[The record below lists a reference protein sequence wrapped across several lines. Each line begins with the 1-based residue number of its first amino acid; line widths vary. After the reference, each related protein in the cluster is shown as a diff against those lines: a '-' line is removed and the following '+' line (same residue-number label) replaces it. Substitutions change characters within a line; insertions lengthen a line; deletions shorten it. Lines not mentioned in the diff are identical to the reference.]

1 MLSYLHSKR
10 MYLVN
15 RNFINQLKIRTT
27 SIYLLAVGF
36 FSILGQV
43 VILRELNVAF
53 YGIELIY
60 ILSFAFWLSGTA
72 IGAAL
77 GFKSS
82 IPLDKNIQGLFLIS
96 AILLIADMIFI
107 RGIRNL
113 FGGVQGGYLPFLKQ
127 IIGLI
132 IALLPIGLLSGLLFQ
147 WSAKKI
153 VSENGTLAKAYA
165 IESAGGV
172 LGGLCS
178 TLFLNFGINN
188 FSIALICSVCF
199 AFIVNYYSFSAKNR
213 LMKYISTIA
222 TLVFVILFGL
232 SHQIDLMMTSWN
244 HPSMIESVD
253 TPYNR
258 VTITSSENQ
267 ICVFEDD
274 ALSYETQG
282 IAAEEFVQLSTLQ
295 ATEFNNILVLGGGF
309 EGIISELLK
318 LPIKIIDY
326 VEVNKDMIELLQ
338 KYLPEELRN
347 SLKNK
352 NVNIIY
358 SDPRKFLKR
367 EYSYDIILVGM
378 PEPMSAQTNRFYTK
392 EFFKQCSNSLK
403 KMGILAFKI
412 PSSEN
417 IWTQQLTERNA
428 GIYNAVKSSFKNV
441 LVLPG
446 VTNIFVASKSK
457 LTTDTKL
464 LINRFIER
472 NLETR
477 LVNPQYINYIFTNDR
492 FTEVQKLISS
502 RINNINS
509 DLQPVCYSYTIS
521 IWLSKFFPDFAY
533 SKNLLTT
540 ISEMRNSMLLYIIVI
555 LIFGMIII
563 IRQFVGVRRFTLVFI
578 TGFIGMILEI
588 ILILLYQNKNGILFR
603 DIGLLLMAFMAGLS
617 LGSFFVD
624 KLFMIM
630 KNQIRSEV
638 WLGRLLLTGFFFL
651 VFIVYLSI
659 KHDLMSNLSIIS
671 IALLVNGIFVSGI
684 FAFASLYQI
693 TNQQIV
699 VRKLYTADLIGGCL
713 GSLLAS
719 LILIPIYGFFF
730 SLILTTIL
738 SVYCLIFIF

>member
-1 MLSYLHSKR
+1 

-15 RNFINQLKIRTT
+15 RNFINQMKIPTT
-27 SIYLLAVGF
+27 SIYLIAVGF

-60 ILSFAFWLSGTA
+60 ILSFAFWLVGTA
-72 IGAAL
+72 IGAAA
-77 GFKSS
+77 GRRSYT
-82 IPLDKNIQGLFLIS
+82 PLDKNIHGLFLIS

-147 WSAKKI
+147 WSAKKF

-178 TLFLNFGINN
+178 TLFLNFSLNN
-188 FSIALICSVCF
+188 FSIALICSVCLV
-199 AFIVNYYSFSAKNR
+199 FIVICFSFNAKNNF
-213 LMKYISTIA
+213 MKYIFVT
-222 TLVFVILFGL
+222 TLMGILFL
-232 SHQIDLMMTSWN
+232 LAFSHQTDMFLTSWN
-244 HPSMIESVD
+244 YSHLIESVD

-282 IAAEEFVQLSTLQ
+282 VAAEEFVQLSTLQ
-295 ATEFNNILVLGGGF
+295 ATECNNILVLGGGF

-318 LPIKIIDY
+318 LPIKKIDY

-347 SLKNK
+347 SLKDK

-392 EFFKQCSNSLK
+392 EFFKQCANSLK

-428 GIYNAVKSSFKNV
+428 GIYNAVKSSFKNA

-446 VTNIFVASKSK
+446 VTNIFIASKSI

-477 LVNPQYINYIFTNDR
+477 LVNPQYITYIFTNDR
-492 FTEVQKLISS
+492 FTEVQKLISI

-521 IWLSKFFPDFAY
+521 IWLSKFFPDLVY
-533 SKNLLTT
+533 SKNLLPT
-540 ISEMRNSMLLYIIVI
+540 ISETRNSILLFIIVI
-555 LIFGMIII
+555 LIFGIII
-563 IRQFVGVRRFTLVFI
+563 SVRKFVGVRRFILVF
-578 TGFIGMILEI
+578 TAGFIGMIIEI
-588 ILILLYQNKNGILFR
+588 ILILFYQNKNGVLYR

-617 LGSFFVD
+617 LGSFIVD
-624 KLFMIM
+624 KLFMIV
-630 KNQIRSEV
+630 KSQIRSEV
-638 WLGRLLLTGFFFL
+638 WLGRLLLIGFSFL

-659 KHDLMSNLSIIS
+659 KHDFMSDLSIIS